1 MKNKRLWP
9 IYLFSTAFIIC
20 SLVFYN
26 ALPLL
31 SALQAP
37 DAGLQFTQS
46 SLLRR
51 MLPWMNG
58 SSPTITHDTL
68 LQVLP
73 PLVYHELSFIVS
85 TALLA
90 LAMGTY
96 LRLIGLPV
104 LACFAGGLAMAFSGY
119 HFTLFHAGHRGYFI
133 MMPYALFLFALVERC
148 LTRPRWFH
156 FALIPACAVCGL
168 STQPDVFAMIVMLL
182 AVYTVFRLIQVSR
195 AVGIKTYFVASWK
208 KLAWGIV
215 VTAVT
220 FLVLGAQTVSHL
232 INVTLAS
239 REQQLAQAT
248 AGKPDSATKTAE
260 ETQAEKHSQW
270 IFATNWSLPPEDT
283 AEFIAPCLRGL
294 DTGNPKGPYW
304 GRLGQSEGWEK
315 THEGFANFRQ
325 HTIYLGVMP
334 CAFAVFAVI
343 IALSFRCRKHPHP
356 ASSIPE
362 RDPFIGLTFFW
373 AAAAVICLLLALGR
387 YAPLYRLFY
396 EIPIMDKVRGPAKFV
411 HLVEISVSVLFALGL
426 TWLIRPVA
434 DEDYKR
440 FRLSGRLAMVLAI
453 FASATCLGFSLSFNP
468 HAHASTWS
476 FMGIPAGTIQT
487 VLTDLYKGALMRAGW
502 LFALAAAAIGAVA
515 LAKPEK
521 RKAFAWASAILVMI
535 VSVFDM
541 AEVGNRFAT
550 VDDVAY
556 KYARSPV
563 VDALVKKGKP
573 DGSAYSYLQ
582 LTNQL
587 LPGNVPFLDSIGTAG
602 ITCLDPQAGSDQNAD
617 SVKTYLAFEKDVVKR
632 WKYWGAAIV
641 FAPPS
646 SAAEMARSGLAT
658 LTGLYDIDQRRM
670 QLVTPASMQ
679 KAQVAT
685 VAPQSMIPS
694 VAVFHGWRTAAPE
707 KALSVLAESDFD
719 MDQQI
724 VVSGEGLTDTDT
736 SEKYTPASWVKAPS
750 DTRGNRAII
759 HVQTNKPGLL
769 FMRDYVMREFKTVA
783 TVNGKKAPVYQ
794 ANGLFQC
801 VPVGAGESTVVIAPY
816 VSTLHVVGAAAA
828 LAFVL
833 FALVSFIRDERRA
846 PSAN

>member
-9 IYLFSTAFIIC
+9 LFLFLVAFIIC
-20 SLVFYN
+20 SFVFYN

-37 DAGLQFTQS
+37 DSGLQFTKS

-73 PLVYHELSFIVS
+73 PLAYHELSFIVS

-96 LRLIGLPV
+96 LRIIGLPV
-104 LACFAGGLAMAFSGY
+104 LACMAGGLALAFSGY

-133 MMPYALFLFALVERC
+133 MMPYAVFLLALVERC

-168 STQPDVFAMIVMLL
+168 STQPDVFAMIVMLV
-182 AVYTVFRLIQVSR
+182 AVYAVFRLIHVSR
-195 AVGIKTYFVASWK
+195 ARGVKAYFAASWK
-208 KLAWGIV
+208 KLALGIT

-232 INVTLAS
+232 INVTLVG

-248 AGKPDSATKTAE
+248 ATQPTSASKPDAE
-260 ETQAEKHSQW
+260 VQAEKHSQW
-270 IFATNWSLPPEDT
+270 IFATNWSLPPEDI

-304 GRLGQSEGWEK
+304 GRLGQSDGWEK

-334 CAFAVFAVI
+334 CAFALFAVI
-343 IALSFRCRKHPHP
+343 IAISAWSRKFSRSTASVP
-356 ASSIPE
+356 A
-362 RDPFIGLTFFW
+362 RDPLTSLTFFW
-373 AAAAVICLLLALGR
+373 AAAAVVCLLLSLGR
-387 YAPLYRLFY
+387 YASLYRLFY
-396 EIPIMDKVRGPAKFV
+396 EIPFMDKVRGPAKFV
-411 HLVEISVSVLFALGL
+411 HLVEICVSVLYAIGL
-426 TWLIRPVA
+426 TRLVTAVA
-434 DEDYKR
+434 DEDNKR
-440 FRLSGRLAMVLAI
+440 FRLIGRLAMVLVI
-453 FASATCLGFSLSFNP
+453 CASATCLGFSLAFDP
-468 HAHASTWS
+468 HSHASTWAL
-476 FMGIPAGTIQT
+476 MGIPAGATQT
-487 VLTDLYKGALMRAGW
+487 MLVDLYKGALMRAGW
-502 LFALAAAAIGAVA
+502 LLALAAAAIGAVA

-521 RKAFAWASAILVMI
+521 RRTFAWASAILVAT

-550 VDDVAY
+550 VEDVTY
-556 KYARSPV
+556 KYAKNPA
-563 VDALVKKGKP
+563 VDVLLKKGKV
-573 DGSAYSYLQ
+573 DGTAFSYLQ

-587 LPGNVPFLDSIGTAG
+587 LPGNIPFLDTMGTAG
-602 ITCLDPQAGSDQNAD
+602 IACLDPLAGNDQNTD
-617 SVKTYLAFEKDVVKR
+617 SVKAYLAFEKDIVKR

-641 FAPPS
+641 LAPPS
-646 SAAEMARSGLAT
+646 VAAEMSRSGLAT

-670 QLVTPASMQ
+670 QLVTPESMQ

-685 VAPQSMIPS
+685 VEPQGLIPAI
-694 VAVFHGWRTAAPE
+694 AVFHGWRTAAPE
-707 KALSVLAESDFD
+707 KALSVLAGSDFD
-719 MDQQI
+719 MDRQI

-736 SEKYTPASWVKAPS
+736 REKYTPATWVKAPS
-750 DTRGNRAII
+750 DTHGNRAVIQ
-759 HVQTNKPGLL
+759 VKTDKPGLL
-769 FMRDYVMREFKTVA
+769 FMRDYVMREFRTVA
-783 TVNGKKAPVYQ
+783 TVNGKKAPVYS
-794 ANGLFQC
+794 ANSLFVC
-801 VPVGAGESTVVIAPY
+801 VPVGTGESTVVIAPY
-816 VSTLHVVGAAAA
+816 VSTLHVVGTAAA

-833 FALVSFIRDERRA
+833 FALEGFIRAERQST
-846 PSAN
+846 SAI